1 MTREDKLEQIK
12 NLQDY
17 NKSKQRQ
24 IQFNNIKIMVLKEC
38 SADHVKEEI
47 EKHFIEHE
55 DEDEK
60 QLLLTFLNKHN

>member
-38 SADHVKEEI
+38 SAYHVKEEI